1 MPAVILPR
9 VGTPGYGRPVTTPE
23 APELDQLLTTAAGAA
38 DPGGGFGYLDEH
50 GRRTPGKVPETWI
63 GARMTHVFAL
73 AAAWDRPGAAELA
86 EHGRSALTGLLH
98 DGEHGGWWSDAHAT
112 GPKQA
117 YVHAFVVLAG
127 ATLSRVGLPG
137 GTELL
142 HEALAVWDE
151 HFWDDDAG
159 AAVEEWDAAWTT
171 CDGYRGANA
180 NMHGVEAQLAAAD
193 ALAALG
199 DHDRAEQLR
208 QRCVRTARRLV
219 GEARARD
226 WRLPEHFDA
235 AWVPQLQYNRDTP
248 ADPFRPYGVTVGHQ
262 FEWARLLVH
271 LGTVVDL
278 PPELADAP
286 AHLYRVAVGRGGA
299 PDGHPG
305 FVYTLD
311 WDDRPVVTAR
321 MHWVMAEALAAAA
334 VLGAVSGEP
343 GYAADHEHWSNLVE
357 LLVRDPRTGNWHHE
371 LTPEGQVGHTTWTGQ
386 PDAYHVAQA
395 LLLPRLP
402 VTSSV
407 AESVVRAMS

>member
-1 MPAVILPR
+1 MSAR
-9 VGTPGYGRPVTTPE
+9 ARRGYGRGMNS
-23 APELDQLLTTAAGAA
+23 AELDQLLATAAAAA
-38 DPGGGFGYLDEH
+38 DPAGGFGYLDQH
-50 GRRTPGKVPETWI
+50 GQRTPGKVPETWI
-63 GARMTHVFAL
+63 GARMTHVFGL
-73 AAAWDRPGAAELA
+73 AAAWGRPGAAELA
-86 EHGRSALTGLLH
+86 EHGRRALTGLLH
-98 DGEHGGWWSDAHAT
+98 DDAHGGWWPDSRGSGGEQGT
-112 GPKQA
+112 KQA

-127 ATLSRVGLPG
+127 STLSRVGLPG
-137 GTELL
+137 GDDLL
-142 HEALAVWDE
+142 DDALAVWDE
-151 HFWDDDAG
+151 HFWDDAAG

-171 CDGYRGANA
+171 CADYRGANA

-193 ALAALG
+193 ALAARG
-199 DHDRAEQLR
+199 DDVRAGQLR
-208 QRCVRTARRLV
+208 QRCLRTAEHLV

-235 AWVPQLQYNRDTP
+235 AWTPQPEYSRDAP

-262 FEWARLLVH
+262 FEWARLVAQ

-278 PPELADAP
+278 PAWLAAAP
-286 AHLYRVAVGRGGA
+286 AELYRVAVERGES

-311 WDDRPVVTAR
+311 WDDRPVVPAR
-321 MHWVMAEALAAAA
+321 MHWVMAEALVAAA
-334 VLGAVSGEP
+334 VLGALTGDP
-343 GYAADHEHWSNLVE
+343 RYGADHERWSALVE

-371 LTPEGQVGHTTWTGQ
+371 LTPDGQLGHTTWTGQ

-407 AESVVRAMS
+407 AESVVRAVR